1 MISGGVIA
9 DFISAE
15 FKHTKIKT
23 HNLYH
28 LTSAK
33 SKISSHSL
41 TLTATAEALL
51 YDRDFSEC
59 YMRWGQKNT
68 IVDFDSATEFW
79 LLQCDLNYMQESSES
94 GAAVRATVI
103 GTLDISMQ
111 DMLSLATESC
121 RCTHNSEEAITSA
134 KVVCSVIN
142 AARRNASQEEITEY
156 LTEFNYYVSHD
167 YVELEQNLNENSNA
181 KNVVL
186 AAIYIAFNAKNW
198 EGAVRLSIGL
208 FGFHDV
214 NAIMIIASMIKSQT
228 ADVSEYYKKQTEQY
242 LFKNNQSVLQIM
254 SEFQHKKWTLEL
266 PF

>member
-1 MISGGVIA
+1 MISGGIIA

-15 FKHTKIKT
+15 FKHAKIKT

-33 SKISSHSL
+33 SAISSHSL
-41 TLTATAEALL
+41 MLAATAEALL

-59 YMRWGQKNT
+59 YMRWGQQNT
-68 IVDFDSATEFW
+68 ITDFDNATEFW
-79 LLQCDLNYMQESSES
+79 LLQGDINYMQESAES
-94 GAAVRATVI
+94 GAAVRAGVI

-111 DMLSLATESC
+111 DMLSLAADSA

-134 KVVCSVIN
+134 QVVCSVIN
-142 AARRNASQEEITEY
+142 AVRRNAPKEEIIEY

-181 KNVVL
+181 KNIVL
-186 AAIYIAFNAKNW
+186 AAIYIAFNSKDW
-198 EGAVRLSIGL
+198 EGAVRLSISL

-214 NAIMIIASMIKSQT
+214 NEIMIISSMIKSQT
-228 ADVSEYYKKQTEQY
+228 SAVSEYYKKQTEQY
-242 LFKNNQSVLQIM
+242 LFKNNQPVLQIM